1 MKNFRLFALLAL
13 LLMMGGT
20 MKAQQWEID
29 CDDLGNYSFLWT
41 GIIND
46 QGEAVIVGECG
57 SDNNHFF
64 PMVMRVTE
72 DGEYDYRVF
81 DTIEGNVR
89 PTHIVQLANGTYFAS
104 AVVQPD
110 ELGVGED
117 VVFLLLDSD
126 LNILNIKNYEEPEM
140 VLGFLKGGQLML
152 DDDGTVVFS
161 CGYRYQDTYGQ
172 RTKPCFYRFDMN
184 ADTLSCRFVTAEQ
197 PHPEATMYG
206 YDCYKLLQNPNNDG
220 IVVICAG
227 LNNKNSLLMYDHD
240 FNYEDGFILSPAFRE
255 SFVYSYSDH
264 WLSDNRLLLMGDMK
278 PNGEYTKW
286 SIGMAE
292 VGLDGTFDRW
302 DRVYYKQD
310 TAIEASK
317 QCMAYVNDST
327 IYGGACFYKDLG
339 GECHA
344 SACLYCH
351 ASACLYDTDME
362 MLGRK
367 EFVGPEYGDNSAC
380 LFVLPMLDGGC
391 LVSIARS
398 YLNNSGYRYGK
409 LIKMSREDFNPIP
422 CSVKEVPQEAIKVYP
437 NPTNGTVTIDGLEVA
452 EVKVYNILG
461 QLVKESKENVI
472 DLSEQQAGIYIIKV
486 ITPSGV
492 ITKQIIKK

>member
-1 MKNFRLFALLAL
+1 MKTTKQFMMICC
-13 LLMMGGT
+13 LMVMAAMGY
-20 MKAQQWEID
+20 AQQWGID

-140 VLGFLKGGQLML
+140 VLGFSKGGQLML

-344 SACLYCH
+344 SACLY
-351 ASACLYDTDME
+351 DTDME

-391 LVSIARS
+391 LVSISRS

-422 CSVKEVPQEAIKVYP
+422 CSVEEVPQEAVKALAYP
-437 NPTNGTVTIDGLEVA
+437 NPAKEKVTIDGIEVA
-452 EVKVYNILG
+452 EVQVYNALG
-461 QLVKESKENVI
+461 QLVKTVRNSNEISVENM
-472 DLSEQQAGIYIIKV
+472 AR
-486 ITPSGV
+486 GV
-492 ITKQIIKK
+492 YLLRISDVNGTTKTKRIMVTK

>member
-1 MKNFRLFALLAL
+1 
-13 LLMMGGT
+13 
-20 MKAQQWEID
+20 
-29 CDDLGNYSFLWT
+29 
-41 GIIND
+41 
-46 QGEAVIVGECG
+46 
-57 SDNNHFF
+57 
-64 PMVMRVTE
+64 
-72 DGEYDYRVF
+72 
-81 DTIEGNVR
+81 
-89 PTHIVQLANGTYFAS
+89 
-104 AVVQPD
+104 
-110 ELGVGED
+110 
-117 VVFLLLDSD
+117 
-126 LNILNIKNYEEPEM
+126 
-140 VLGFLKGGQLML
+140 
-152 DDDGTVVFS
+152 
-161 CGYRYQDTYGQ
+161 
-172 RTKPCFYRFDMN
+172 MN

-286 SIGMAE
+286 TIGMAE

-302 DRVYYKQD
+302 DRVYHKQD

-344 SACLYCH
+344 SACLY
-351 ASACLYDTDME
+351 DTDME

-367 EFVGPEYGDNSAC
+367 EFVEPEYGDNSAC
-380 LFVLPMLDGGC
+380 LFVLPLLDGGC
-391 LVSIARS
+391 LVSISRS

-422 CSVKEVPQEAIKVYP
+422 CSVEELPQEAVKALAYP
-437 NPTNGTVTIDGLEVA
+437 NPAKDELNIDISGLLEHNEHRIQIIDA
-452 EVKVYNILG
+452 LG
-461 QLVKESKENVI
+461 HICMDRIIRGEGNV
-472 DLSEQQAGIYIIKV
+472 LMVGVSSLKPGIYVYSIYNAEKEIARNKFIKE
-486 ITPSGV
+486 
-492 ITKQIIKK
+492 